1 MDQTLNDQKLAYE
14 KINKEY
20 EIFKTAYDEKAEEMK
35 RTEGLLQT
43 LTTGVSAEE
52 GKENGYME
60 QLQKSKNMANQAST
74 SEEQASLKIKH
85 LRKELSEKEPQAAKA
100 LAESQGSVA
109 ALEKKKAEIQGL
121 EVKL

>member
-1 MDQTLNDQKLAYE
+1 MNQTLSDQKLAYE

-20 EIFKTAYDEKAEEMK
+20 ETFKTAYDEKSEEIR
-35 RTEGLLQT
+35 RTDELLQT

-60 QLQKSKNMANQAST
+60 QLQKSKDMANQAST
-74 SEEQASLKIKH
+74 SEEQTSLKIKH
-85 LRKELSEKEPQAAKA
+85 LRKELSEKEPQATKA

-109 ALEKKKAEIQGL
+109 ALEKKKAGIHEL